1 MNLLNPLSTQH
12 SKVTSAGATNAKSV
26 DQTEGEQEGLFGQQL
41 QQASSEQASVTDLK
55 SKEKNV
61 DAGNSEA
68 VDDIVKTDVEP
79 LLETENS
86 ELSENKTDESVVTD
100 EVESTGAIATE
111 STTQA
116 DEVKDEG
123 VDKAMLE
130 GADFLQRL
138 NQSNQQFSNQS
149 VEGGKALPLNDD
161 GAKDIVVS
169 EEGDVAELKQAGLLD
184 SLKSFAAKQPT
195 ELTDKEKALLADARS
210 NEQKFITNSAGGNN
224 IIAETDEEAAQQVI
238 DPELKKTLSGMSAD
252 QSLNKTVLT
261 SDKTAE
267 VLAAAGAMENVKRSL
282 GEASENDSSLAQP
295 LSAQMGSQQATA
307 MKMEPQITAAQVQT
321 PLLLTKEQAGEQIS
335 ERINMMMAKNLKQV
349 DIRLDPPELGKIQIK
364 LTLNQDQASVQFTVN
379 NSQTRDMVEHAMPRL
394 REMMHQQGLQLA
406 QGSVSQDNS
415 SQFAQQQFT
424 QQQQS
429 EQQAGSSSE
438 GVLTSSQ
445 EPESDKHLDAI
456 EMFVTN
462 KKDRVDYYA

>member
-12 SKVTSAGATNAKSV
+12 SKVTSVGATNAKSI
-26 DQTEGEQEGLFGQQL
+26 DQTEGEQEGLFGLQL

-61 DAGNSEA
+61 DAGDSEA
-68 VDDIVKTDVEP
+68 ADDIVKTDVEP
-79 LLETENS
+79 LLETENP

-116 DEVKDEG
+116 DEVKGEG

-149 VEGGKALPLNDD
+149 VESGKALPLNDD
-161 GAKDIVVS
+161 GAKDIEVS
-169 EEGDVAELKQAGLLD
+169 EEGNVAELKQAGLLD

-195 ELTDKEKALLADARS
+195 ELTDKEKALLADAKS
-210 NEQKFITNSAGGNN
+210 NEQKQIINTAGGNN
-224 IIAETDEEAAQQVI
+224 ITAETDEEAAQQVI
-238 DPELKKTLSGMSAD
+238 DPELKKTLIGD

-261 SDKTAE
+261 SGKTAE
-267 VLAAAGAMENVKRSL
+267 VLAASGAMETVKRSL
-282 GEASENDSSLAQP
+282 GESSEKDSSLAQP

-307 MKMEPQITAAQVQT
+307 MKMESQIAVAQVQT

>member
-12 SKVTSAGATNAKSV
+12 SKVASAGAANAKSV
-26 DQTEGEQEGLFGQQL
+26 AQTEGEQEGLFGQQL

-61 DAGNSEA
+61 DAGDSEA
-68 VDDIVKTDVEP
+68 ADDIVKADVEP

-161 GAKDIVVS
+161 GAKDIEVS

-195 ELTDKEKALLADARS
+195 ELTDKEKALLADAKG
-210 NEQKFITNSAGGNN
+210 NEQKFVTNTAGGNN
-224 IIAETDEEAAQQVI
+224 ITAETDEEAAQQVI

-252 QSLNKTVLT
+252 QRLNKTVLT
-261 SDKTAE
+261 SGKTAE
-267 VLAAAGAMENVKRSL
+267 VLVAAGAMETVKRGL
-282 GEASENDSSLAQP
+282 GEASEKDSSLAQP
-295 LSAQMGSQQATA
+295 LSAQIGSQQATA
-307 MKMEPQITAAQVQT
+307 MKMEPQIAAAQVQT

-406 QGSVSQDNS
+406 QGSVSEDNS

-429 EQQAGSSSE
+429 EQQAGSSNE
-438 GVLTSSQ
+438 GVVISSQ

>member
-12 SKVTSAGATNAKSV
+12 SKVASAGAANAKSV
-26 DQTEGEQEGLFGQQL
+26 DQTEGEQEGLFGLQL

-61 DAGNSEA
+61 DAGDSEA
-68 VDDIVKTDVEP
+68 ADNTVKTDVEP

-86 ELSENKTDESVVTD
+86 ELSENETDESVVTD

-138 NQSNQQFSNQS
+138 NQSNQQISNQS

-161 GAKDIVVS
+161 GAKDIEVS
-169 EEGDVAELKQAGLLD
+169 EEGEVAELKQAGLLD

-195 ELTDKEKALLADARS
+195 ELTDKEKALLADAKG
-210 NEQKFITNSAGGNN
+210 NEQKFVTNT
-224 IIAETDEEAAQQVI
+224 AETDEEAAQQVI
-238 DPELKKTLSGMSAD
+238 APELKKTLSGMSAD

-261 SDKTAE
+261 SGKTAE

-282 GEASENDSSLAQP
+282 GEASEKESSLAQP
-295 LSAQMGSQQATA
+295 LSAQMGVHQATN
-307 MKMEPQITAAQVQT
+307 MKMEPQIAAAQVQT

-429 EQQAGSSSE
+429 DQQTGSSSE

>member
-195 ELTDKEKALLADARS
+195 ELTDKEKALLADAKS

>member
-61 DAGNSEA
+61 NAGDNEA
-68 VDDIVKTDVEP
+68 ADDIVKTDVEP

-116 DEVKDEG
+116 DEVKDEDVG
-123 VDKAMLE
+123 KAMLE

-138 NQSNQQFSNQS
+138 SQSNQQFSNQS

-161 GAKDIVVS
+161 GAKDIEVS
-169 EEGDVAELKQAGLLD
+169 EEGNVAELKQAGLLD
-184 SLKSFAAKQPT
+184 SLKSFAAKQST
-195 ELTDKEKALLADARS
+195 ELTDKEKALLADVKS
-210 NEQKFITNSAGGNN
+210 NEQKQIINTAGGNN
-224 IIAETDEEAAQQVI
+224 ITAETDEEAAQQVI

-261 SDKTAE
+261 SGKTAE
-267 VLAAAGAMENVKRSL
+267 VLAASGAMETVKRSL
-282 GEASENDSSLAQP
+282 GESSEKDSSLAQP

-307 MKMEPQITAAQVQT
+307 MKMESQIAVAQVQT

>member
-12 SKVTSAGATNAKSV
+12 SKVTSVGAANAKSV

-61 DAGNSEA
+61 DAGDNEA
-68 VDDIVKTDVEP
+68 VDDTVKTDVEP
-79 LLETENS
+79 LLGNENS

-161 GAKDIVVS
+161 GAKDIEVS
-169 EEGDVAELKQAGLLD
+169 EAGNAAELKQAGLLD
-184 SLKSFAAKQPT
+184 SLKSFAAKQST
-195 ELTDKEKALLADARS
+195 ELTDKEKALLADAKS
-210 NEQKFITNSAGGNN
+210 NEQKQIINTAGGNN
-224 IIAETDEEAAQQVI
+224 ITAETDEEAAQQVI

-267 VLAAAGAMENVKRSL
+267 VLAAAGAMETVKRSL
-282 GEASENDSSLAQP
+282 GEASEKDSSLAQP

>member
-41 QQASSEQASVTDLK
+41 QQASYEQASVTDLK

-61 DAGNSEA
+61 NAGENEA
-68 VDDIVKTDVEP
+68 VDDTVKTDVEP

-116 DEVKDEG
+116 DEVKDEEVG
-123 VDKAMLE
+123 KAMLE

-161 GAKDIVVS
+161 GAKDIEVS
-169 EEGDVAELKQAGLLD
+169 EKGDATELKQAGLLD
-184 SLKSFAAKQPT
+184 SLKSFTAKQST
-195 ELTDKEKALLADARS
+195 ELTDKEKALLADAKS
-210 NEQKFITNSAGGNN
+210 NEQKKIINTAGGNN
-224 IIAETDEEAAQQVI
+224 ITAETDEEAAQQVI
-238 DPELKKTLSGMSAD
+238 DPELKKTLIGD
-252 QSLNKTVLT
+252 QSLNKTILT
-261 SDKTAE
+261 SGKTAE
-267 VLAAAGAMENVKRSL
+267 VLAAAGAMETVKRSL
-282 GEASENDSSLAQP
+282 GEASEKENSLAKP
-295 LSAQMGSQQATA
+295 LSSQIGSQQATA
-307 MKMEPQITAAQVQT
+307 MKMEPQIAAAQVQT
-321 PLLLTKEQAGEQIS
+321 PLLLTKDQAGEQIS

-379 NSQTRDMVEHAMPRL
+379 NSQIRDMVEHAMPRL

>member
-12 SKVTSAGATNAKSV
+12 SKVASAGAANTKSV
-26 DQTEGEQEGLFGQQL
+26 EQTEGEQEGLFGQQL

-61 DAGNSEA
+61 DAGDSEA

-116 DEVKDEG
+116 DEVKDGG

-161 GAKDIVVS
+161 SAKDIEVS
-169 EEGDVAELKQAGLLD
+169 EEGDAAELKQAGLLD
-184 SLKSFAAKQPT
+184 SLKSFAAKQLT
-195 ELTDKEKALLADARS
+195 ELTDKEKTLLADAKS
-210 NEQKFITNSAGGNN
+210 NEQKFITNTAGGNN
-224 IIAETDEEAAQQVI
+224 ITAETDEEAAQQVI

-261 SDKTAE
+261 SGKTAE
-267 VLAAAGAMENVKRSL
+267 VLAAAGAMETVKRSL
-282 GEASENDSSLAQP
+282 GEVSEKDSSLAQP
-295 LSAQMGSQQATA
+295 LSAQIGSQQATA

-321 PLLLTKEQAGEQIS
+321 PLQLTKDQAGEQIS

-429 EQQAGSSSE
+429 EQQPGSSSE
-438 GVLTSSQ
+438 GVLASSQ

>member
-12 SKVTSAGATNAKSV
+12 SKVASAGAANAKSV

-55 SKEKNV
+55 AKEKSV
-61 DAGNSEA
+61 DAGDSEA

-138 NQSNQQFSNQS
+138 NQSSQQFSNQS

-161 GAKDIVVS
+161 GAKNIEVS
-169 EEGDVAELKQAGLLD
+169 EEGDVAKLKQAGLLD

-195 ELTDKEKALLADARS
+195 ELTDKEKALLADAKG
-210 NEQKFITNSAGGNN
+210 NEQKFVTNT
-224 IIAETDEEAAQQVI
+224 AETDEEAAQQVI

-261 SDKTAE
+261 SGKTAE
-267 VLAAAGAMENVKRSL
+267 VLVAAGAMETVKRGL
-282 GEASENDSSLAQP
+282 GEASEKDSSLAQP
-295 LSAQMGSQQATA
+295 LSAQIGSQQATA
-307 MKMEPQITAAQVQT
+307 MKMEPQIAAAQVQT

>member
-12 SKVTSAGATNAKSV
+12 SKVASAGASNAKSV

-61 DAGNSEA
+61 DAGDSEA
-68 VDDIVKTDVEP
+68 ADDIVKTDVEP

-100 EVESTGAIATE
+100 EVESTGAIETE

-116 DEVKDEG
+116 DEG

-149 VEGGKALPLNDD
+149 IEGGKALPLNDG
-161 GAKDIVVS
+161 GAKDIEVS
-169 EEGDVAELKQAGLLD
+169 EEGNVAELKQAGLLD

-195 ELTDKEKALLADARS
+195 KLTDKEKALLADAKS
-210 NEQKFITNSAGGNN
+210 NEQKFVINTAGGNN
-224 IIAETDEEAAQQVI
+224 ITAETDEEAAQQVI

-252 QSLNKTVLT
+252 QSLNQTVLT
-261 SDKTAE
+261 SGKTAE
-267 VLAAAGAMENVKRSL
+267 VLAAAGAMETIKRSL
-282 GEASENDSSLAQP
+282 GEASEKDSSLAQP

-307 MKMEPQITAAQVQT
+307 MKMEPQIAAAQVQT

-415 SQFAQQQFT
+415 GQFAQQQFT

-438 GVLTSSQ
+438 GVLASSQ

>member
-12 SKVTSAGATNAKSV
+12 SKVASAGAANAKSV
-26 DQTEGEQEGLFGQQL
+26 DQTEDEQEGLFGQQL

-61 DAGNSEA
+61 DTGDSEA
-68 VDDIVKTDVEP
+68 VDNIAKTDVEP

-86 ELSENKTDESVVTD
+86 ELSENKTDESVVAD

-149 VEGGKALPLNDD
+149 VEGGKALPLHDD
-161 GAKDIVVS
+161 GAKNIEVS

-184 SLKSFAAKQPT
+184 SLKSFAAKQST
-195 ELTDKEKALLADARS
+195 ELTDKEKALLADAKS
-210 NEQKFITNSAGGNN
+210 NEPKFVTNTTGGNN

-261 SDKTAE
+261 SGKTAE
-267 VLAAAGAMENVKRSL
+267 VLAAAGAMETVKRSL
-282 GEASENDSSLAQP
+282 GEVSEKESSLAQP
-295 LSAQMGSQQATA
+295 LSAQMGVHQATT
-307 MKMEPQITAAQVQT
+307 MKMEPQIAAAQVQT

-462 KKDRVDYYA
+462 NKDRVDYYA

>member
-12 SKVTSAGATNAKSV
+12 SKVASAGASNAKSV

-41 QQASSEQASVTDLK
+41 QQASSEQASVTGLK

-61 DAGNSEA
+61 DAGDSEA
-68 VDDIVKTDVEP
+68 ADDIVKTDVEP
-79 LLETENS
+79 LLETENA

-116 DEVKDEG
+116 DEVKDEDVG
-123 VDKAMLE
+123 KAMLE

-149 VEGGKALPLNDD
+149 VEGGKALPLHDD
-161 GAKDIVVS
+161 GAKDIEVS
-169 EEGDVAELKQAGLLD
+169 EEGNAAELKQAGLLD
-184 SLKSFAAKQPT
+184 SLKSFAAKQST
-195 ELTDKEKALLADARS
+195 ELTDKEKALLADAKS
-210 NEQKFITNSAGGNN
+210 NEQKQIINTAGGNN
-224 IIAETDEEAAQQVI
+224 ITAETDEEAAQQVI

-261 SDKTAE
+261 SGKTAE
-267 VLAAAGAMENVKRSL
+267 VLAAAGAMETVKRSL
-282 GEASENDSSLAQP
+282 GEASEKENSLAQP
-295 LSAQMGSQQATA
+295 LSAQIGSQQTTA
-307 MKMEPQITAAQVQT
+307 MKMEPQIAAAQVQT

-429 EQQAGSSSE
+429 EQQASSSSE

>member
-12 SKVTSAGATNAKSV
+12 SKVASSGAANAKSV
-26 DQTEGEQEGLFGQQL
+26 EQTEGEQEDLFGLQL

-61 DAGNSEA
+61 DAGDSEA
-68 VDDIVKTDVEP
+68 ADDIVKTDVEP

-161 GAKDIVVS
+161 GAKNIEVS
-169 EEGDVAELKQAGLLD
+169 EEGESAELKQAGLLD
-184 SLKSFAAKQPT
+184 SLKSFATKQPT
-195 ELTDKEKALLADARS
+195 ELTDKEKALLADTKS
-210 NEQKFITNSAGGNN
+210 NEQKFITNTAGGNN

-238 DPELKKTLSGMSAD
+238 DPELKKTLTGISAD

-261 SDKTAE
+261 SGKTAE
-267 VLAAAGAMENVKRSL
+267 VLAAAGAMETIKRSL
-282 GEASENDSSLAQP
+282 GEVSEKDSSLAQP

-307 MKMEPQITAAQVQT
+307 MKMEPQIAAAQVQT

>member
-12 SKVTSAGATNAKSV
+12 SKVASAGAANANSI

-61 DAGNSEA
+61 DTGDSEA
-68 VDDIVKTDVEP
+68 VDDIVKTNVEP
-79 LLETENS
+79 LLGNENS

-161 GAKDIVVS
+161 GAKDIEVS
-169 EEGDVAELKQAGLLD
+169 EEGNAAELKQAGLLD
-184 SLKSFAAKQPT
+184 SLKSFAAKQST
-195 ELTDKEKALLADARS
+195 ELIDKEKALLADAKS
-210 NEQKFITNSAGGNN
+210 NEQKQIINTAGGNN
-224 IIAETDEEAAQQVI
+224 ITAETDEEAAQQVI

-261 SDKTAE
+261 SVKTAE
-267 VLAAAGAMENVKRSL
+267 AGAMETVKRSL
-282 GEASENDSSLAQP
+282 GESSEKDSSLAQP

-307 MKMEPQITAAQVQT
+307 MKMESQIAVAQVQT